1 MEGNAGVPRSVSQVH
16 SGPITSQP
24 SVVAPLDPKQWTV
37 QKQCD
42 TAAAYWVYQWGCIQL
57 TILRE
62 RGNDELAE
70 AKRRIL
76 RRHQRAHFLEGLE
89 KLGIR
94 RDLPPAVIAGRYH
107 YLSNALGSLKME
119 YIEESPKKVWIRYR
133 APSYSFTGIGL
144 AAVRSKVQR
153 WMFSGWHPFNGESLG
168 CPQLGFVVTKV
179 FQDGEPYD
187 EGYFFEH
194 DRPLHPDERIQY
206 RPVTMSPDFDPEKAP
221 KLDPKVWPDER
232 RWRANRNFARGYIED
247 TIRCC
252 LELYGVHETA
262 AYLASAHRIF
272 AVQFFDM
279 YREMFNIQGSSAVDL
294 ARYMANVCRISNE
307 QVDVSQKHPGSYVL
321 TRINRM
327 MAADDVPQEIY
338 QALGEC
344 FKTSAKMMSARVR
357 VSLESIV
364 PQPGRGALETW
375 IIEDT
380 KDRLF

>member
-1 MEGNAGVPRSVSQVH
+1 MAKAAASGDNKSPGKLSV
-16 SGPITSQP
+16 IR
-24 SVVAPLDPKQWTV
+24 PLDGKEWTI

-42 TAAAYWVYQWGCIQL
+42 TAAAYWVYEWGCIQL

-62 RGNDELAE
+62 RGGDELAE

-89 KLGIR
+89 KLGIDR
-94 RDLPPAVIAGRYH
+94 KLPPAIVAARYH

-119 YIEESPKKVWIRYR
+119 YVEESPKKVWIRYR
-133 APSYSFTGIGL
+133 APSYSFTGVSL
-144 AAVRSKVQR
+144 AAVPEKVQR

-187 EGYFFEH
+187 EGYFFES

-232 RWRANRNFARGYIED
+232 RWRANRNFARGYVED

-252 LELYGVHETA
+252 LELYGVHTTA
-262 AYLASAHRIF
+262 AYLAHAHRIF
-272 AVQFFDM
+272 ALQFFDQ
-279 YREMFNIQGSSAVDL
+279 YREMFKIEGNRAVDL
-294 ARYMANVCRISNE
+294 ARLMANICEMSNE
-307 QVDVSQKHPGSYVL
+307 QCTVTERAAGSYAV
-321 TRINRM
+321 TRTNRM
-327 MAADDVPQEIY
+327 LAGDDVPHEVFH
-338 QALGEC
+338 ALGQC
-344 FKTSAKMMSARVR
+344 FVTSAKMMSARIR
-357 VSLESIV
+357 VTLDAVERDSN
-364 PQPGRGALETW
+364 RGTRETW

-380 KDRLF
+380 KERLF